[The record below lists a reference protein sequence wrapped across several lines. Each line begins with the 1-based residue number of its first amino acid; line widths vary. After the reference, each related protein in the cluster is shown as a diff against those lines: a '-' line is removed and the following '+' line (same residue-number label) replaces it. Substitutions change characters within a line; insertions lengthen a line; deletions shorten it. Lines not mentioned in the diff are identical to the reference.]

1 MPPRE
6 VAVDEQLRWMD
17 ATEQADLVRSGQI
30 SAGELLAEARER
42 IGVINPAL
50 NAVIVELDPAHDGLP
65 APASNT
71 PPDKGGTD
79 HYPFPGVPFLVKD
92 LALEIAGTP
101 FSEGS
106 RWLAGN
112 ISRTDQEL
120 ARRFQRAGLAI
131 VGKTNTC
138 EFGLS
143 PHCEPILHGPTR
155 NPWDLA
161 LSTSGSSGGSAA
173 AVAAG
178 LVPMAHGND
187 LGGSLR
193 YPAAWCGLFGLKPTR
208 GRVPLGP
215 EYGDIAGGL
224 AAEFALTRTVR
235 DAAALL
241 DAVAGPAPGD
251 PYCAPP
257 QQRPYTAEILTA
269 PGRLRIAATPVPNRG
284 QAVHPDYQRTF
295 DATVNLLVSL
305 GHHVEEAHP
314 EPLDRA
320 GHRAL
325 RAVYGAAASWIEGYW
340 TNRQGRGPQPG
351 EIEPYTEVLF
361 ERGLK
366 VSAADYLQGVEEL
379 QRFSRRIAGFFE
391 NYDLWL
397 TPTVGWPPLPLGTLT
412 ATLVDP
418 LRGEREA
425 GRFLMFDGE
434 YANITGNPA
443 MSIPSGT
450 DSAGL
455 PVGMSFLA
463 AFGAEAT
470 LFRLAAQLERA
481 NPWAAR
487 RPTNTMP

>member
-1 MPPRE
+1 
-6 VAVDEQLRWMD
+6 MD
-17 ATEQADLVRSGQI
+17 ATGQADLVRSGQVT
-30 SAGELLAEARER
+30 AAELLAEARER
-42 IGVINPAL
+42 IRILNPLL
-50 NAVIVELDPAHDGLP
+50 NAVVTELEVPPLGNALTGEQSSVEA
-65 APASNT
+65 
-71 PPDKGGTD
+71 
-79 HYPFPGVPFLVKD
+79 PFPGVPFMVKD

-112 ISRTDQEL
+112 VSRSDQEL
-120 ARRFQRAGLAI
+120 AQRFRRAGLA
-131 VGKTNTC
+131 VTGKTNTC

-143 PHCEPILHGPTR
+143 PHCEPLLHGATR

-178 LVPMAHGND
+178 IVPMAHGND

-215 EYGDIAGGL
+215 EYGDVAGGL

-241 DAVAGPAPGD
+241 DAVAGPSAGD
-251 PYCAPP
+251 PYCAPT
-257 QQRPYTAEILTA
+257 QLRPYTAEAATA
-269 PGRLRIAATPVPNRG
+269 PGRLRIAATAAPNGR
-284 QAVHPDYQRTF
+284 QQVHPDYRRAF
-295 DATVNLLVSL
+295 DATVDLLASL
-305 GHHVEEAHP
+305 GHEVTEAHP

-320 GHRAL
+320 GHRAI
-325 RAVYGAAASWIEGYW
+325 RAVYGAAAGWIEGYW
-340 TNRQGRGPQPG
+340 RRRLNRGPEPG

-361 ERGLK
+361 ERGRK

-391 NYDLWL
+391 GYDLWL

-412 ATLVDP
+412 GPADDP

-443 MSIPSGT
+443 MSVPLAV

-455 PVGMSFLA
+455 PIGMSFLA
-463 AFGAEAT
+463 SFGAEGT
-470 LFRLAAQLERA
+470 LFRLAAQLEQA
-481 NPWAAR
+481 SPWAGR
-487 RPTNTMP
+487 RPAVMLSESAPQPSSSESR